1 MELVVVG
8 CLSSTVAW
16 QCLLGRWGA
25 GALGVCSRSLGVLLG
40 GSLGRT
46 ATAAIAPSATAGL
59 AIRACG
65 GLLGD
70 ESDAHILVV
79 MQGGG

>member
-1 MELVVVG
+1 MG
-8 CLSSTVAW
+8 WLSSTAAW
-16 QCLLGRWGA
+16 WCLCGRWGA
-25 GALGVCSRSLGVLLG
+25 GALGVCSGSLGVLLG
-40 GSLGRT
+40 GSPGRT

-70 ESDAHILVV
+70 EPDAHLFVV